1 MLVLI
6 LSVFSM
12 NFLLAFA
19 FSAKRIA
26 KVDIIFES
34 AKFIFKIFEFF
45 SCAIRFSMIFLHIS
59 AFSAKRIAKV
69 DIIFEYAKI
78 F

>member
-1 MLVLI
+1 
-6 LSVFSM
+6 M

-45 SCAIRFSMIFLHIS
+45 LA
-59 AFSAKRIAKV
+59 
-69 DIIFEYAKI
+69 
-78 F
+78 

>member
-1 MLVLI
+1 
-6 LSVFSM
+6 M

-34 AKFIFKIFEFF
+34 AKFIFKIFDFF
-45 SCAIRFSMIFLHIS
+45 FLRDSLFNDLSSHLRVFCE
-59 AFSAKRIAKV
+59 ADCKGRHYF
-69 DIIFEYAKI
+69 
-78 F
+78 

>member
-1 MLVLI
+1 
-6 LSVFSM
+6 M

-26 KVDIIFES
+26 TVDIIFES
-34 AKFIFKIFEFF
+34 AKFIFKIFEIF